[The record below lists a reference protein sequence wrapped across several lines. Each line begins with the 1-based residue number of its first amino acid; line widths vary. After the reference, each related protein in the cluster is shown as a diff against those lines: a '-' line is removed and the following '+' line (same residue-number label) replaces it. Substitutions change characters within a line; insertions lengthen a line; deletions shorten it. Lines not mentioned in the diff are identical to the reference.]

1 MSNSR
6 FALRVL
12 DYETYLVYLIV
23 ANRQFFAVCIA
34 WPSRCYDAKF
44 FDWFFVNYVESRR
57 FSMKKCRT
65 LKC

>member
-23 ANRQFFAVCIA
+23 ANRQFFC
-34 WPSRCYDAKF
+34 
-44 FDWFFVNYVESRR
+44 
-57 FSMKKCRT
+57 SMHCLTIKMLWCQIFW
-65 LKC
+65 LIFC